1 MLNALFL
8 KNTTITVI
16 MSCRRGGPVLPG
28 AANKTGVVPA
38 TSKPSSEQV
47 VDMMLVLSI
56 LRIILNCDCS
66 VVVLK
71 MEENHS
77 KSSKI
82 LAIVK
87 IML

>member
-28 AANKTGVVPA
+28 AANKTGVIPA

-47 VDMMLVLSI
+47 VVKMLVVIMMLVVVMMLVLTMM
-56 LRIILNCDCS
+56 L
-66 VVVLK
+66 VL
-71 MEENHS
+71 
-77 KSSKI
+77 
-82 LAIVK
+82 
-87 IML
+87 

>member
-1 MLNALFL
+1 MNALFL

-47 VDMMLVLSI
+47 VVMMLVVIMMLVSMMLSWY
-56 LRIILNCDCS
+56 
-66 VVVLK
+66 
-71 MEENHS
+71 
-77 KSSKI
+77 
-82 LAIVK
+82 
-87 IML
+87 

>member
-8 KNTTITVI
+8 KNIMIMVI

-47 VDMMLVLSI
+47 MVKMLVVIMMLVIMMLVVVMMLVLTMM
-56 LRIILNCDCS
+56 L
-66 VVVLK
+66 VL
-71 MEENHS
+71 
-77 KSSKI
+77 
-82 LAIVK
+82 
-87 IML
+87 

>member
-1 MLNALFL
+1 MLNAPFL

-47 VDMMLVLSI
+47 VVMMLVIMMLVSMMLVLII
-56 LRIILNCDCS
+56 LRII
-66 VVVLK
+66 
-71 MEENHS
+71 
-77 KSSKI
+77 
-82 LAIVK
+82 
-87 IML
+87 

>member
-8 KNTTITVI
+8 KNTTIMVT

-47 VDMMLVLSI
+47 VVKMLVVIMMLVVVMMLVLTMM
-56 LRIILNCDCS
+56 L
-66 VVVLK
+66 VL
-71 MEENHS
+71 
-77 KSSKI
+77 
-82 LAIVK
+82 
-87 IML
+87 